1 MVDSYVDLFINNM
14 SWIGKEDVNGNI
26 VETPY
31 FAADIRSLPN
41 MNDAQIWNVSGV
53 AHNVTGDVELTW
65 NMDEIDDSYLVH
77 LQVSGRTYDLRQENS
92 VIVSQ
97 DELSNMNILIGS
109 GSMGIEIVEIPETF
123 SLSSAYPNPFN
134 PVTQINYELDR
145 SGEVVLELFDVRGSK
160 IKTLVNEYHDAG
172 SYQFTFDGSQMS
184 SGVYF
189 YSMTTNG
196 ISKTRKL
203 VLMK

>member
-1 MVDSYVDLFINNM
+1 MLIYLSIIWAGLE
-14 SWIGKEDVNGNI
+14 KEDVNGNT

-77 LQVSGRTYDLRQENS
+77 LQVSGRTYDLREENS

-97 DELSNMNILIGS
+97 DELSNIDILIGS

-123 SLSSAYPNPFN
+123 SLKALLIQTHSIQQ
-134 PVTQINYELDR
+134 QI
-145 SGEVVLELFDVRGSK
+145 
-160 IKTLVNEYHDAG
+160 
-172 SYQFTFDGSQMS
+172 
-184 SGVYF
+184 
-189 YSMTTNG
+189 
-196 ISKTRKL
+196 
-203 VLMK
+203 